1 MNQPIELGVYERLH
15 RSRMVALGS
24 VLAALGTVGFGIFYW
39 FGGTP
44 IFFGVNFLAA
54 GAFILVAVARRV
66 STRLRIYAAV
76 TVGLALFG
84 IQLTLVADI
93 NNGITPWLL
102 VPPIAAVI
110 VGDRRLVVYATAI
123 AFLEPGLV
131 VAATLVGLLH
141 PVAVLPYPNL
151 LMLLSILGVIGICG
165 AFAYTS
171 HETRARLQ
179 EEVDARTSALSAA
192 LDAAHQARGAAIAA
206 AEAKDK
212 FFANLTHEIRTP
224 LTGIAGS
231 AELLAEGELS
241 GEQRQFADALLASTR
256 SLTNLVN
263 AMLDH
268 ARLAAGHTTLD
279 TTPID
284 VREIGHDLASLYG
297 LPAGDR
303 GLDFDVAVADG
314 MPALIETDGIRLR
327 QVLANLVANAL
338 KFTEHGTVRVT
349 LGWTPDGDAAGML
362 VASVADTGPGIAPD
376 QCDAV
381 FEPFVQGD
389 ASIRRVHGGTGLGLA
404 ISRQLAELLGGTL
417 ELVSELRAGSTFT
430 LRVPATVRIV
440 PDEAD
445 AAGPNDPS
453 DGAATTGTRGD
464 GNRQAPGALA
474 AAGPLQGL
482 RVLLAED
489 NDLNR
494 AVAAAMLRRAGVTV
508 VPAIDGREAIALAA
522 SAEVDLVLM
531 DLQMPGVDG
540 IEATRRIRAAE
551 ALSGSRRLPI
561 VAMTGNAL
569 EDYGEACEAVGM
581 DAFVVKPVTATELRT
596 VVERTMAGA

>member
-1 MNQPIELGVYERLH
+1 
-15 RSRMVALGS
+15 MVVLGS
-24 VLAALGTVGFGIFYW
+24 LLSALATIGFGIFYW

-44 IFFGVNFLAA
+44 VFFGVNFLAA
-54 GAFILVAVARRV
+54 GAFILVAAARPVAIR
-66 STRLRIYAAV
+66 TRIYAAV
-76 TVGLALFG
+76 TVGLVLFG

-102 VPPIAAVI
+102 VPSIGALI
-110 VGDRRLVVYATAI
+110 IGDRRITVYATAI

-131 VAATLVGLLH
+131 VAATLAGLLH

-165 AFAYTS
+165 SFAYTS
-171 HETRARLQ
+171 HKTRARLQ
-179 EEVDARTSALSAA
+179 YEVDARTSALKTA
-192 LDAAHQARGAAIAA
+192 LDAAHQSRAAAVAA

-231 AELLAEGELS
+231 AELLAEGDLS

-256 SLTNLVN
+256 SLTQLVN

-279 TTPID
+279 TTPVD
-284 VREIGHDLASLYG
+284 VREIGHDLAGLYG
-297 LPAGDR
+297 LPAEDR
-303 GLDFDVAVADG
+303 GLAFEVVVADS
-314 MPALIETDGIRLR
+314 MPAVIETDGIRLR

-338 KFTEHGTVRVT
+338 KFTEHGSVRVE

-362 VASVADTGPGIAPD
+362 IAAVADTGPGIAPD
-376 QCDAV
+376 QHDAV
-381 FEPFVQGD
+381 FEAFVQGD
-389 ASIRRVHGGTGLGLA
+389 ASIRRAHGGTGLGLA

-417 ELVSELRAGSTFT
+417 ELASELGAGSTFT
-430 LRVPATVRIV
+430 LRIPATVPIAR
-440 PDEAD
+440 DEGAT
-445 AAGPNDPS
+445 AGPFAPS
-453 DGAATTGTRGD
+453 ESTASGHTGEDGQ
-464 GNRQAPGALA
+464 RQASGTSA

-489 NDLNR
+489 NELNR

-508 VPAIDGREAIALAA
+508 VPAIDGREAVALAA

-540 IEATRRIRAAE
+540 IEATRQIRAAE
-551 ALSGSRRLPI
+551 VQNGSRRLPI

-569 EDYGEACEAVGM
+569 EDYGEACEAAGM
-581 DAFVVKPVTATELRT
+581 DAFVMKPVTSVELRT